1 MDDIRAANFLP
12 TVDSPHSSPHS
23 SPVLPPVVNE
33 GSVFPFKFWFN
44 HTVQDGMY
52 YRNELFYRLHTV
64 GIGTR
69 AQLYHYACRLARRDN
84 VVVTASE
91 RQCSIW
97 VSLRSPSVTA
107 LTLRR
112 QPLPPALHPDASSS
126 NLPPSQPA
134 DPV

>member
-1 MDDIRAANFLP
+1 MDDIRAANFP
-12 TVDSPHSSPHS
+12 ATISSPQS
-23 SPVLPPVVNE
+23 FPVLPPVVNE

-52 YRNELFYRLHTV
+52 YQNELFYRLHSV
-64 GIGTR
+64 GISTR
-69 AQLYHYACRLARRDN
+69 AQLYHYACKLAQRDN
-84 VVVTASE
+84 VVVTASAQ
-91 RQCSIW
+91 QCSIW

-112 QPLPPALHPDASSS
+112 QPLPPTLRPDASSGHLPS
-126 NLPPSQPA
+126 NKPA